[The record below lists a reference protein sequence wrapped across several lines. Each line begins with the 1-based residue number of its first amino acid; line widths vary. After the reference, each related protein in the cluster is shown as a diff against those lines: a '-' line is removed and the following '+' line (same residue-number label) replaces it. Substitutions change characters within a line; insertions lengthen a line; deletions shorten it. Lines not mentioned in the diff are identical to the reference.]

1 MTPEELA
8 RRANLTPATLHRLL
22 AEYQYAMSDEMSAA
36 MHDAPDD
43 PIAAQFI
50 PDARELTIA
59 AQSGQVLEDHPDAP
73 HSPLPSL
80 VHRYPNR
87 VLWKISPVCAV
98 YCRFCFRKE
107 HIGRRGQALRQSEI
121 TAVAAYLATN
131 PQIEEIIL
139 SGGDPLTLSNKKL
152 RQNLAIIRDLPHIR
166 RLRIHSRIPV
176 VQPARI
182 DHALLDLL
190 GEQPQSTHL
199 VVHTNHSAE
208 LTPNARAALHRLR
221 TSGVMLYS
229 QTVLLKGVNADA
241 ATLANLMNDLLDC
254 GVKPYYLHH
263 LDLARGTGH
272 YRVSLNEGRAIVA
285 ALRRRLSGIAM
296 PTYIVEIP
304 GGDGKIPVG
313 ELTSTQEAELR
324 ASGIY

>member
-8 RRANLTPATLHRLL
+8 RHANLTPATLHRLL
-22 AEYQYAMSDEMSAA
+22 AEYQYALTDEMHAA

-50 PDARELTIA
+50 PDAREFTVATSELTDPI
-59 AQSGQVLEDHPDAP
+59 GDAP

-121 TAVAAYLATN
+121 AAVSAYLAAN

>member
-8 RRANLTPATLHRLL
+8 RRANITPATLHRLL
-22 AEYQYAMSDEMSAA
+22 AEYQYALTDEMAAA
-36 MHDAPDD
+36 MTDTPAD

-50 PDARELTIA
+50 PDTRELDVATSELSDPI
-59 AQSGQVLEDHPDAP
+59 GDAP

-107 HIGRRGQALRQSEI
+107 HIGRRGRALRQREI
-121 TAVAAYLATN
+121 ANVAAYLAAHHEV
-131 PQIEEIIL
+131 EEVIL

-152 RQNLAIIRDLPHIR
+152 QQNLAALRELPHIR

-182 DHALLDLL
+182 DDALLDLL
-190 GEQPQSTHL
+190 TALPQSLH
-199 VVHTNHSAE
+199 VVIHTNHSAE
-208 LTPNARAALHRLR
+208 LTVNARAALHRLR
-221 TSGVMLYS
+221 ARGAMLYS

-272 YRVSLNEGRAIVA
+272 YRVSLDEGRAIVA
-285 ALRRRLSGIAM
+285 ALRHRLSGIAM

-313 ELTSTQEAELR
+313 ELTAAQEAALR
-324 ASGIY
+324 QSGIY

>member
-8 RRANLTPATLHRLL
+8 RRANITPATLHRLL
-22 AEYQYAMSDEMSAA
+22 AEYQYALTDEMAAA
-36 MHDAPDD
+36 MTDTPAD

-50 PDARELTIA
+50 PDARELDIA
-59 AQSGQVLEDHPDAP
+59 ASELSDPIGDAP

-107 HIGRRGQALRQSEI
+107 HIGRRGRALRQHEI
-121 TAVAAYLATN
+121 AAVAAYLAAHHEV
-131 PQIEEIIL
+131 EEVIL

-152 RQNLAIIRDLPHIR
+152 QQNLAALRELPHIR

-182 DHALLDLL
+182 DDALLDLL
-190 GEQPQSTHL
+190 TALPQSLH
-199 VVHTNHSAE
+199 VVIHTNHSAE
-208 LTPNARAALHRLR
+208 LTANARAALHRLR
-221 TSGVMLYS
+221 ARGAMLYS

-272 YRVSLNEGRAIVA
+272 YRVSLDEGRAIVA

-313 ELTSTQEAELR
+313 ELTAAQEAALR
-324 ASGIY
+324 QSGIY

>member
-1 MTPEELA
+1 MIPEELA

-59 AQSGQVLEDHPDAP
+59 ASELADPIGDAP

-121 TAVAAYLATN
+121 TAVAAYLAAN

-176 VQPARI
+176 V
-182 DHALLDLL
+182 
-190 GEQPQSTHL
+190 
-199 VVHTNHSAE
+199 HS
-208 LTPNARAALHRLR
+208 L
-221 TSGVMLYS
+221 
-229 QTVLLKGVNADA
+229 
-241 ATLANLMNDLLDC
+241 
-254 GVKPYYLHH
+254 
-263 LDLARGTGH
+263 
-272 YRVSLNEGRAIVA
+272 
-285 ALRRRLSGIAM
+285 
-296 PTYIVEIP
+296 
-304 GGDGKIPVG
+304 
-313 ELTSTQEAELR
+313 
-324 ASGIY
+324 

>member
-1 MTPEELA
+1 M
-8 RRANLTPATLHRLL
+8 
-22 AEYQYAMSDEMSAA
+22 
-36 MHDAPDD
+36 
-43 PIAAQFI
+43 
-50 PDARELTIA
+50 
-59 AQSGQVLEDHPDAP
+59 
-73 HSPLPSL
+73 
-80 VHRYPNR
+80 
-87 VLWKISPVCAV
+87 
-98 YCRFCFRKE
+98 YCRFSFRKE
-107 HIGRRGQALRQSEI
+107 HIRRRGHALRQSEI
-121 TAVAAYLATN
+121 TAVAAYIAAN

>member
-59 AQSGQVLEDHPDAP
+59 ASELADPIGDAP

-107 HIGRRGQALRQSEI
+107 HIGRRGTALRQAEI
-121 TAVAAYLATN
+121 ADVAAYLTAHTEV
-131 PQIEEIIL
+131 EEVIY
-139 SGGDPLTLSNKKL
+139 SGGDPLMLTTPKL
-152 RQNLAIIRDLPHIR
+152 QQCAAAYRDLAHIR

-176 VQPARI
+176 VQPAAI
-182 DHALLDLL
+182 NDALLTHLSDL
-190 GEQPQSTHL
+190 PQSLHI
-199 VVHTNHSAE
+199 VVHINHSAE
-208 LTPNARAALHRLR
+208 LTANARAALQALR
-221 TSGVMLYS
+221 TSGALLYS

-241 ATLANLMNDLLDC
+241 TTLARLMNDLLDT
-254 GVKPYYLHH
+254 GVVPYYLHH
-263 LDLARGTGH
+263 PDLARGTGH
-272 YRVSLNEGRAIVA
+272 FRTALAEGKEIMRE
-285 ALRRRLSGIAM
+285 LRQHLSGIAM

>member
-8 RRANLTPATLHRLL
+8 RRANITPAPLHRLL
-22 AEYQYAMSDEMSAA
+22 AEYQYALTDEMAAA
-36 MHDAPDD
+36 MTDTPAD

-50 PDARELTIA
+50 PDARELDIA
-59 AQSGQVLEDHPDAP
+59 ASELSDPIGDAP

-107 HIGRRGQALRQSEI
+107 HIGRRGRALHQHEI
-121 TAVAAYLATN
+121 ADVAAYLAAHHEV
-131 PQIEEIIL
+131 EEVIL

-152 RQNLAIIRDLPHIR
+152 QQNLAALRELPHIR

-182 DHALLDLL
+182 DGALLDLL
-190 GEQPQSTHL
+190 TALPQSLH
-199 VVHTNHSAE
+199 VVIHTNHSAE
-208 LTPNARAALHRLR
+208 LTANARAALHRLR
-221 TSGVMLYS
+221 ARGAMLYS

-263 LDLARGTGH
+263 LALARGTGH
-272 YRVSLNEGRAIVA
+272 YRVSLDEGRAIVA

-313 ELTSTQEAELR
+313 ELTAAQEAALR
-324 ASGIY
+324 QSGIY

>member
-8 RRANLTPATLHRLL
+8 RRANITPATLHRLL
-22 AEYQYAMSDEMSAA
+22 AEYQYALTDEMAAA
-36 MHDAPDD
+36 MTDTPAD

-50 PDARELTIA
+50 PDTRELDVATSELSDPI
-59 AQSGQVLEDHPDAP
+59 GDAP

-107 HIGRRGQALRQSEI
+107 HIGRRGRALRQREI
-121 TAVAAYLATN
+121 AAVAAYLAAHHEV
-131 PQIEEIIL
+131 EEVIL

-152 RQNLAIIRDLPHIR
+152 QQNLAALRELPHIR

-182 DHALLDLL
+182 DGALLDLL
-190 GEQPQSTHL
+190 TALPQSLH
-199 VVHTNHSAE
+199 VVIHTNHSAE
-208 LTPNARAALHRLR
+208 LTANARAALHRLR
-221 TSGVMLYS
+221 ARGAMLYS

-272 YRVSLNEGRAIVA
+272 YRVSLDEGRAIVA

-313 ELTSTQEAELR
+313 ELTAAQEAALR
-324 ASGIY
+324 QSGIY

>member
-8 RRANLTPATLHRLL
+8 RRRGLPPATLHRLL
-22 AEYQYAMSDEMSAA
+22 AEYQFALSDEMAA
-36 MHDAPDD
+36 ALGDAPDD
-43 PIAAQFI
+43 PIAAQFF
-50 PDARELTIA
+50 PDVRELTVA
-59 AQSGQVLEDHPDAP
+59 AGELGDPIGDAP

-107 HIGRRGQALRQSEI
+107 HIGRRGKALRRAEI
-121 TAVAAYLATN
+121 DAVAAYLAAH
-131 PQIEEIIL
+131 PEVEEVIY
-139 SGGDPLTLSNKKL
+139 SGGDPLMLGVKKL
-152 RQNLAIIRDLPHIR
+152 QQCAAAYRSLAHIR

-182 DHALLDLL
+182 TTALLDTLTAL
-190 GEQPQSTHL
+190 PQSLHL
-199 VVHTNHSAE
+199 VVHSNHSAE
-208 LTPNARAALHRLR
+208 LTANARAALRLLR
-221 TSGVMLYS
+221 ERGVMLYS

-272 YRVSLNEGRAIVA
+272 YRVSLDEGRAIVS

-313 ELTSTQEAELR
+313 ELTAAQEAELR

>member
-8 RRANLTPATLHRLL
+8 RRANITPATLHRLL
-22 AEYQYAMSDEMSAA
+22 AEYQYALTDEMAAA
-36 MHDAPDD
+36 MHDAPGD

-50 PDARELTIA
+50 PDARELDIA
-59 AQSGQVLEDHPDAP
+59 ASELSDPIGDAP

-107 HIGRRGQALRQSEI
+107 HIGRRGRALRQREI
-121 TAVAAYLATN
+121 ADVAAYLAAHHEV
-131 PQIEEIIL
+131 EEVIL

-152 RQNLAIIRDLPHIR
+152 QQNLAALHELPHIR

-182 DHALLDLL
+182 DDALLDLL
-190 GEQPQSTHL
+190 TALPQSLH
-199 VVHTNHSAE
+199 VVIHTNHSAE
-208 LTPNARAALHRLR
+208 LTANARAALHRLR
-221 TSGVMLYS
+221 ARGAMLYS

-241 ATLANLMNDLLDC
+241 ATLAKLMNDLLDC

-272 YRVSLNEGRAIVA
+272 YRVSLDEGRTIVA

-313 ELTSTQEAELR
+313 ELTAAQETMLR
-324 ASGIY
+324 QSGIY

>member
-8 RRANLTPATLHRLL
+8 RRANITPATLHRLL
-22 AEYQYAMSDEMSAA
+22 AEYQYALTDEMAAA
-36 MHDAPDD
+36 MTDTPAD

-50 PDARELTIA
+50 PDARELDIA
-59 AQSGQVLEDHPDAP
+59 ASELSDPIGDAP

-107 HIGRRGQALRQSEI
+107 HIGRRGRALRQREI
-121 TAVAAYLATN
+121 AAVAAYLAAHHEV
-131 PQIEEIIL
+131 EEVIL

-152 RQNLAIIRDLPHIR
+152 QQNLAALRELPHIR

-182 DHALLDLL
+182 DDALLDLL
-190 GEQPQSTHL
+190 TALPQSLH
-199 VVHTNHSAE
+199 VVIHTNHSAE
-208 LTPNARAALHRLR
+208 LTANARAALHRLR
-221 TSGVMLYS
+221 ARGAMLYS

-241 ATLANLMNDLLDC
+241 ATLAKLMNDLLDC

-272 YRVSLNEGRAIVA
+272 YRVSLDEGRAIVA
-285 ALRRRLSGIAM
+285 ALRRRLSGVAM

-313 ELTSTQEAELR
+313 ELTAAQEAMLR
-324 ASGIY
+324 QSGIY

>member
-8 RRANLTPATLHRLL
+8 RRANITPATLHRLL
-22 AEYQYAMSDEMSAA
+22 AEYQYALTDEMAAA
-36 MHDAPDD
+36 MTDTPAD

-50 PDARELTIA
+50 PDTRELDVATSELSDPI
-59 AQSGQVLEDHPDAP
+59 GDAP

-107 HIGRRGQALRQSEI
+107 HIGRRGRALRQREI
-121 TAVAAYLATN
+121 AAVAAYLAAHHEV
-131 PQIEEIIL
+131 EEVIL

-152 RQNLAIIRDLPHIR
+152 QQNLAALRELPHIR

-182 DHALLDLL
+182 DGALLDLL
-190 GEQPQSTHL
+190 TALPQSLH
-199 VVHTNHSAE
+199 VVIHTNHSAE
-208 LTPNARAALHRLR
+208 LTANARAALHRLR
-221 TSGVMLYS
+221 ARGAMLYS

-313 ELTSTQEAELR
+313 ELTAAQEAALR
-324 ASGIY
+324 QSGIY

>member
-1 MTPEELA
+1 M
-8 RRANLTPATLHRLL
+8 
-22 AEYQYAMSDEMSAA
+22 
-36 MHDAPDD
+36 
-43 PIAAQFI
+43 
-50 PDARELTIA
+50 
-59 AQSGQVLEDHPDAP
+59 
-73 HSPLPSL
+73 
-80 VHRYPNR
+80 
-87 VLWKISPVCAV
+87 
-98 YCRFCFRKE
+98 
-107 HIGRRGQALRQSEI
+107 
-121 TAVAAYLATN
+121 AAYLAAHHE
-131 PQIEEIIL
+131 IEEIIL
-139 SGGDPLTLSNKKL
+139 SGGDPLTLSDKKL
-152 RQNLAIIRDLPHIR
+152 RQCLAALHDLPHIR

-182 DHALLDLL
+182 TTALLDTLTAL
-190 GEQPQSTHL
+190 PQSLHL
-199 VVHTNHSAE
+199 VVHSNHSAE
-208 LTPNARAALHRLR
+208 LTANARAALRLLR
-221 TSGVMLYS
+221 EHGVMLYA

-272 YRVSLNEGRAIVA
+272 YRVSLDEGRAIVS

-313 ELTSTQEAELR
+313 ELTAAQEAELR

>member
-22 AEYQYAMSDEMSAA
+22 AEYQYAMTGEMAGA
-36 MHDAPDD
+36 MGDSPGD

-50 PDARELTIA
+50 PDARELIIA
-59 AQSGQVLEDHPDAP
+59 TSELSDPIGDAP

-107 HIGRRGQALRQSEI
+107 HIGRRGQALRQRE
-121 TAVAAYLATN
+121 TAAVAAYLAAHHE
-131 PQIEEIIL
+131 IEEIIL
-139 SGGDPLTLSNKKL
+139 SGGDPLTLSDKKL
-152 RQNLAIIRDLPHIR
+152 RQCLEALHDLPHIR

-182 DHALLDLL
+182 TTALLDTLTAL
-190 GEQPQSTHL
+190 PQSLHL

-208 LTPNARAALHRLR
+208 LTANARAALRLLR
-221 TSGVMLYS
+221 ERGVMLYS

-272 YRVSLNEGRAIVA
+272 YRVSLDEGRAIVS

-313 ELTSTQEAELR
+313 ELTAAQEAELR

>member
-59 AQSGQVLEDHPDAP
+59 ASELADPIGDAP

-121 TAVAAYLATN
+121 TAVAAYLAAN
-131 PQIEEIIL
+131 PHI
-139 SGGDPLTLSNKKL
+139 
-152 RQNLAIIRDLPHIR
+152 AIIRDLPHIR

-272 YRVSLNEGRAIVA
+272 YRVSLDEGRAIVA

-313 ELTSTQEAELR
+313 ELTAAQEAELR
-324 ASGIY
+324 ESGIY

>member
-8 RRANLTPATLHRLL
+8 RRANITPATLHRLL
-22 AEYQYAMSDEMSAA
+22 AEYQYALTDEMAAA
-36 MHDAPDD
+36 MTDTPAD

-50 PDARELTIA
+50 PDARELDIA
-59 AQSGQVLEDHPDAP
+59 ASELSDPIGDAP

-107 HIGRRGQALRQSEI
+107 HIGRRGRALHQHEI
-121 TAVAAYLATN
+121 ADVAAYLAAHHEV
-131 PQIEEIIL
+131 EEVIL

-152 RQNLAIIRDLPHIR
+152 QQNLAALRELPHIR

-182 DHALLDLL
+182 DGALLDLL
-190 GEQPQSTHL
+190 TALPQSLH
-199 VVHTNHSAE
+199 VVIHTNHSAE
-208 LTPNARAALHRLR
+208 LTANARAALHRLR
-221 TSGVMLYS
+221 ARGAMLYS

-272 YRVSLNEGRAIVA
+272 YRVSLDEGRAIVA

-313 ELTSTQEAELR
+313 ELTAAQEAALR
-324 ASGIY
+324 QSGIY

>member
-8 RRANLTPATLHRLL
+8 RRANITPATLHRLL
-22 AEYQYAMSDEMSAA
+22 AEYQYALTDEMAAA
-36 MHDAPDD
+36 MTDTPAD

-50 PDARELTIA
+50 PDARELDIA
-59 AQSGQVLEDHPDAP
+59 ASELSDPIGDAP

-107 HIGRRGQALRQSEI
+107 HIGRRGRALRQHEI
-121 TAVAAYLATN
+121 AAVAAYLAAHHEV
-131 PQIEEIIL
+131 EEVIL

-152 RQNLAIIRDLPHIR
+152 QQNLAALRELPHIR

-182 DHALLDLL
+182 DDALLDLL
-190 GEQPQSTHL
+190 TALPQSLH
-199 VVHTNHSAE
+199 VVIHTNHSAE
-208 LTPNARAALHRLR
+208 LTANARAALHRLR
-221 TSGVMLYS
+221 ARGAMLYS

-272 YRVSLNEGRAIVA
+272 YRVSLDEGRAIVA

>member
-36 MHDAPDD
+36 MHNAPDD

-59 AQSGQVLEDHPDAP
+59 ASELADPIGDAP

-121 TAVAAYLATN
+121 AAVSAYLAAN

-166 RLRIHSRIPV
+166 RLRIHSRI
-176 VQPARI
+176 
-182 DHALLDLL
+182 
-190 GEQPQSTHL
+190 
-199 VVHTNHSAE
+199 
-208 LTPNARAALHRLR
+208 PNARAALHRLR